1 MRAPARPRAG
11 SVPYRKKAMFIQ
23 TEQTPNPASLK
34 FIPGKP
40 VMGAGTAD
48 YTSRD
53 QAADSPLA
61 QRLFD
66 VDGVEGVFLGGDFL
80 TVTKHEAKD
89 WQVMKPMILGAIME
103 HYTSG
108 QPAVAAGGEAATPG
122 AEADSEVVAQI
133 RELIDTRVRPVVARD
148 GGDITFHEFRD
159 GVVFLHMKGACS
171 GCPSSTMTLKNGI
184 ENMLRHFVPE
194 VQAVEAI

>member
-1 MRAPARPRAG
+1 
-11 SVPYRKKAMFIQ
+11 MFIQ

-40 VMGAGTAD
+40 VMGSGTAD
-48 YTSRD
+48 YTAAD
-53 QAADSPLA
+53 AAADSPLA
-61 QRLFD
+61 QRLFAI
-66 VDGVEGVFLGGDFL
+66 DGVTGVFLGGDFV
-80 TVTKHEAKD
+80 TVTKADGKD
-89 WQVMKPMILGAIME
+89 WQVLKPMILGAIME

-108 QPAVAAGGEAATPG
+108 QPVITESATTAAGG
-122 AEADSEVVAQI
+122 EADSEVVAQI

-148 GGDITFHEFRD
+148 GGDITFHDFRD

-194 VQAVEAI
+194 VQSVEAV

>member
-1 MRAPARPRAG
+1 
-11 SVPYRKKAMFIQ
+11 MFIQ
-23 TEQTPNPASLK
+23 TEQPPNPASLK

-40 VMGAGTAD
+40 VMGSGTAD
-48 YTSRD
+48 FTGAD
-53 QAADSPLA
+53 QADASPLA
-61 QRLFD
+61 RRLFS
-66 VDGVEGVFLGGDFL
+66 VTGVEGVFLGDDFL
-80 TVTKHEAKD
+80 TVTKDDAKD

-108 QPAVAAGGEAATPG
+108 EPVMSTSGEAAGQAPAGDDDEIVT
-122 AEADSEVVAQI
+122 QI

-148 GGDITFHEFRD
+148 GGDITFHDFRD

-184 ENMLRHFVPE
+184 ENMLRHFIPE
-194 VQAVEAI
+194 VQSVEAV

>member
-1 MRAPARPRAG
+1 
-11 SVPYRKKAMFIQ
+11 MFIQ

-40 VMGAGTAD
+40 VMGSGTAD
-48 YTSRD
+48 FTGAD

-61 QRLFD
+61 RRLFA
-66 VDGVEGVFLGGDFL
+66 VDGVDGVFLGDDFV
-80 TVTKHEAKD
+80 TVTKGGAKD
-89 WQVMKPMILGAIME
+89 WQVLKPMILGAIME

-108 QPAVAAGGEAATPG
+108 DPVVAAGGPAADAPSD
-122 AEADSEVVAQI
+122 ADSEVVTQI
-133 RELIDTRVRPVVARD
+133 RDLIDTRVRPVVARD
-148 GGDITFHEFRD
+148 GGDITFHDFRD

-184 ENMLRHFVPE
+184 ENMLRHFIPE
-194 VQAVEAI
+194 VRSVEAV